1 MRQKAELHAKSQ
13 RMKISPNLTL
23 AEVSKS
29 NTAIKLGIDNEPKG
43 EHLNNMIH
51 TANAIFQPI
60 RNHFGKPI
68 FVSSGYRSPELNKAI
83 AGAASNSQH
92 CKGEALDLDND
103 AVEYP
108 TNKDIFEYIKN
119 HLDFD
124 QLIWEFGSDSNPA
137 WVHVSYN
144 KDKNRKQV
152 LRALKVNGKTIYQPY
167 TEKP

>member
-1 MRQKAELHAKSQ
+1 
-13 RMKISPNLTL
+13 MKISKDLTL

-29 NTAIKLGIDNEPKG
+29 NTAIKLGIDNDPKG

-51 TANAIFQPI
+51 TANAIFQPM
-60 RNHFGKPI
+60 REHFGKPI

-83 AGAASNSQH
+83 GGASNSQH
-92 CKGEALDLDND
+92 CKGEALDIDND

-124 QLIWEFGSDSNPA
+124 QLIWEFDGA

>member
-1 MRQKAELHAKSQ
+1 
-13 RMKISPNLTL
+13 MKISKNLTL

-29 NTAIKLGIDNEPKG
+29 NTAIKLGIENEPKG

-51 TANAIFQPI
+51 TANAIFQPM
-60 RNHFGKPI
+60 REHFGKPI

-83 AGAASNSQH
+83 GGAATSQH

-108 TNKDIFEYIKN
+108 TNKDIFDYIKN

-124 QLIWEFGSDSNPA
+124 QLIWEFDGA

>member
-1 MRQKAELHAKSQ
+1 
-13 RMKISPNLTL
+13 MKISPNLTL

-51 TANAIFQPI
+51 TANAIFQPM
-60 RNHFGKPI
+60 REHFGKPI

-83 AGAASNSQH
+83 GGAATSQH

-108 TNKDIFEYIKN
+108 TNKDIFNYIKN

-124 QLIWEFGSDSNPA
+124 QLIWEFDGA

>member
-1 MRQKAELHAKSQ
+1 
-13 RMKISPNLTL
+13 MKISPNLTL

-51 TANAIFQPI
+51 TANAIFQPM
-60 RNHFGKPI
+60 REHFGKPI
-68 FVSSGYRSPELNKAI
+68 FVSSGYRSAELNKAI
-83 AGAASNSQH
+83 GGASNSQH
-92 CKGEALDLDND
+92 CKGEALDIDND

-108 TNKDIFEYIKN
+108 TNKDIFDYIKN

-124 QLIWEFGSDSNPA
+124 QLIWEFDGA

>member
-1 MRQKAELHAKSQ
+1 
-13 RMKISPNLTL
+13 MKISPNLTL

-51 TANAIFQPI
+51 TANAIFQPM
-60 RNHFGKPI
+60 REHFGKPI

-83 AGAASNSQH
+83 GGAATSQH

-124 QLIWEFGSDSNPA
+124 QLIWEFDGA

>member
-1 MRQKAELHAKSQ
+1 MPQKAELHAKSQ
-13 RMKISPNLTL
+13 QMKISPNLTL

-51 TANAIFQPI
+51 TANAIFQPM
-60 RNHFGKPI
+60 REHFGKPI
-68 FVSSGYRSPELNKAI
+68 FVSSGYRSTELNKAI
-83 AGAASNSQH
+83 GGASNSQH

-124 QLIWEFGSDSNPA
+124 QLIWEFDGA

>member
-1 MRQKAELHAKSQ
+1 
-13 RMKISPNLTL
+13 MKISPNLTL

-51 TANAIFQPI
+51 TANAIFQPM
-60 RNHFGKPI
+60 REHFGKPI

-83 AGAASNSQH
+83 GGASNSQH

-108 TNKDIFEYIKN
+108 TNKDIFDYIKN

-124 QLIWEFGSDSNPA
+124 QLIWEFDGA

>member
-1 MRQKAELHAKSQ
+1 M
-13 RMKISPNLTL
+13 
-23 AEVSKS
+23 
-29 NTAIKLGIDNEPKG
+29 
-43 EHLNNMIH
+43 
-51 TANAIFQPI
+51 
-60 RNHFGKPI
+60 
-68 FVSSGYRSPELNKAI
+68 NKAI

-108 TNKDIFEYIKN
+108 TNKDIFNYIKN

-124 QLIWEFGSDSNPA
+124 QLIWEFGDNQNPA

>member
-1 MRQKAELHAKSQ
+1 
-13 RMKISPNLTL
+13 MKISKDLTL

-51 TANAIFQPI
+51 TANAIFQPM
-60 RNHFGKPI
+60 REHFGKPI

-83 AGAASNSQH
+83 GGAATSQH

-108 TNKDIFEYIKN
+108 TNKDIFNYIKN

-124 QLIWEFGSDSNPA
+124 QLIWEFDGA

>member
-1 MRQKAELHAKSQ
+1 
-13 RMKISPNLTL
+13 MKISPNLTL

-51 TANAIFQPI
+51 TANAIFQPM
-60 RNHFGKPI
+60 REHFGKPI

-83 AGAASNSQH
+83 GGAATSQH

-108 TNKDIFEYIKN
+108 TNKDIFDYIKN

-124 QLIWEFGSDSNPA
+124 QLIWEFDGA

>member
-1 MRQKAELHAKSQ
+1 
-13 RMKISPNLTL
+13 MKISKDLTL

-29 NTAIKLGIDNEPKG
+29 NTAIKLGIDNKPKG

-51 TANAIFQPI
+51 TANAIFQPM
-60 RNHFGKPI
+60 RDHFGKPI
-68 FVSSGYRSPELNKAI
+68 FVSSGYRSLELNKAI
-83 AGAASNSQH
+83 GGASTSQH

-108 TNKDIFEYIKN
+108 TNKDIFDYIKN

-124 QLIWEFGSDSNPA
+124 QLIWEFDGA

>member
-152 LRALKVNGKTIYQPY
+152 LRALKVKGKTIYQPY
-167 TEKP
+167 KEKP

>member
-1 MRQKAELHAKSQ
+1 
-13 RMKISPNLTL
+13 MKISKDLTL

-51 TANAIFQPI
+51 TANAIFQPM
-60 RNHFGKPI
+60 REHFGKPI

-92 CKGEALDLDND
+92 CTGEALDLDND

-108 TNKDIFEYIKN
+108 TNKDIFDYIKN

-124 QLIWEFGSDSNPA
+124 QLIWEFDGA

>member
-1 MRQKAELHAKSQ
+1 
-13 RMKISPNLTL
+13 MKISKDLTL

-51 TANAIFQPI
+51 TANAIFQPM
-60 RNHFGKPI
+60 RDHFGKPI
-68 FVSSGYRSPELNKAI
+68 FVSSGYRSLELNKAI
-83 AGAASNSQH
+83 GGASTSQH

-108 TNKDIFEYIKN
+108 TNKDIFDYIKN

-124 QLIWEFGSDSNPA
+124 QLIWEFDGA